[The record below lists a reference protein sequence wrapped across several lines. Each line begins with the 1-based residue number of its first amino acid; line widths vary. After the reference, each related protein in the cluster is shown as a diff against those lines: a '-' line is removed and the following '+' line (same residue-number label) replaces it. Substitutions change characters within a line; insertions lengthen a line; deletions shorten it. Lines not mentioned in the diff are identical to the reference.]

1 MYSRALI
8 LFLFLQNNVIK
19 CYKKI
24 CKKFAKNLQKSEKI
38 ENFFSPFIFF
48 DA

>member
-1 MYSRALI
+1 MYSRKLI

-24 CKKFAKNLQKSEKI
+24 CKKFAKKMQKIAKK
-38 ENFFSPFIFF
+38 
-48 DA
+48 